1 MLHILYY
8 QENGSW
14 NNNETVLDVYEEGQT
29 PEHCHPH
36 LLARVW
42 PGITD
47 GHAQWAA
54 TLEDRLAVPCKLSI
68 LLPWDPAILFLG
80 IYPKELKTYAHIK
93 AHTWIFTAA
102 LFITVKTGK
111 QPRHPL
117 VSEWVNKVW
126 YIQTTEYY
134 SELKG
139 NELSSHEKTWISV
152 VLSCAVLS
160 HFSCVQLFA
169 ILWTIARQAPLSM
182 GFSRQEYWSAL
193 PGPSQIKK

>member
-1 MLHILYY
+1 MYI
-8 QENGSW
+8 
-14 NNNETVLDVYEEGQT
+14 
-29 PEHCHPH
+29 
-36 LLARVW
+36 
-42 PGITD
+42 
-47 GHAQWAA
+47 
-54 TLEDRLAVPCKLSI
+54 AV
-68 LLPWDPAILFLG
+68 
-80 IYPKELKTYAHIK
+80 
-93 AHTWIFTAA
+93 

-152 VLSCAVLS
+152 VLSCSVLS

-169 ILWTIARQAPLSM
+169 ILWTIACQAPLSM

-193 PGPSQIKK
+193 PGPSQIKKYILLNERNQYERTTCCMIPTTWNFGKGKITETVVARGWEGRWEIWISRAQRNLGQWNYSI